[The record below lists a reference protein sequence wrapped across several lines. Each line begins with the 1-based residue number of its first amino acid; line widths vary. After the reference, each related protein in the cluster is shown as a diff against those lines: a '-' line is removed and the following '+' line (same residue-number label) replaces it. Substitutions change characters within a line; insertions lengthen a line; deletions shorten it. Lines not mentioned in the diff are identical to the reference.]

1 MYKKGDFHIHSTCS
15 DGNLSPREV
24 VELAKKRG
32 VDIISITDHN
42 NTDAIDEAIRAGVD
56 NKIAV
61 IPGVEL
67 STKFNNCKVHVLG
80 YFKDDSYDDE
90 LLKEVLRKVK
100 TNKIKDVI
108 EIFKGTIDFHGY
120 KNKLCVE
127 AGIDILRFFGAVVVL
142 AHPIL
147 LCKEHFNKIID
158 MNFDGI
164 EAKYF
169 KNTEEETKYFI
180 DLAKEK
186 GIFYTAGSDFHTQI
200 DAFRVHGLIGDV
212 YLNSTEIEYFLNK
225 SGLIV
230 WSQNKYRF

>member
-1 MYKKGDFHIHSTCS
+1 MYKKGDFHIHTRCS
-15 DGNLSPREV
+15 DGNLTSKEV
-24 VELAKKRG
+24 VNLAKKRG

-42 NTDAIDEAIRAGVD
+42 NTDGIDEAIKAGKEND
-56 NKIAV
+56 ITV

-67 STKFNNCKVHVLG
+67 STKFNNCRVHILG
-80 YFKDDSYDDE
+80 YFKDDSYNNE
-90 LLKEVLRKVK
+90 LLKEVLKKVK
-100 TNKIKDVI
+100 ENKVKDIVD
-108 EIFKGTIDFHGY
+108 IFKGYIDFRGY

-142 AHPIL
+142 AHPVL
-147 LCKEHFNKIID
+147 LCKEYFYKIIN

-169 KNTEEETKYFI
+169 KNSEEDTKYFI

-186 GIFYTAGSDFHTQI
+186 DIFYTAGSDFHTQI
-200 DAFRVHGLIGDV
+200 DEFRVHGLIGDV
-212 YLNSTEIEYFLNK
+212 YLDSTEIESFLNK

-230 WSQNKYRF
+230 WS